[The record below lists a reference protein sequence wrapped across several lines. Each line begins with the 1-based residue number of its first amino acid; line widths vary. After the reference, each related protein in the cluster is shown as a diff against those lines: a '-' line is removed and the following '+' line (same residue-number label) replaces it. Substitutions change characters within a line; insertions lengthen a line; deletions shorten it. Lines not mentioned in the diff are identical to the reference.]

1 MKEKKKQVLKIRNL
15 KTNEIVRE
23 VEVTGKSQNQIERVM
38 SGMLRNMS
46 DDYYVDD
53 SDSSP

>member
-1 MKEKKKQVLKIRNL
+1 MKEKKKQVLKVRNL